1 MPKIK
6 LLMSTTKDL
15 AKIQTQMLPISAITT
30 NRAQIEGLPANPRV
44 IRDGNFKKLK
54 QSITERPGFLAL
66 REILVFKH
74 GDKYVI
80 IGGNMRYRACKELGY
95 TEVPCK
101 VIPEGATIEELRA
114 YCLIDNSSF
123 GEWDPEALA
132 SEWDAALLDACAIG
146 LPEVETPSEDE
157 VEHVEEDNADPTPPK
172 TPKTRP
178 GDIYQLGD
186 HRLVCGDSTDPS
198 VLETLMNDENADAW
212 ITDPPYNVDYKGK
225 AGKIQNDNMAESAFL
240 DFLTKAF
247 TTACDVL
254 KPGGAFYIWH
264 ADSHGLTFRRAV
276 DNAGLLLKQNLVW
289 VKNNLVLGRQD
300 YQWSHEPCLY
310 GWRDGAAHY
319 FTPSRSLRTVME
331 QGELNID
338 AMNKD
343 ELKAA
348 LKNILQGDI
357 PTTVIHE
364 DKPLRSELHPT
375 MKPVKLIA
383 RQIVNSTRRGEI
395 VLDTFGG
402 SGTTLVASEQLG
414 RRCRMIELDPG
425 YADVIVRRWEQLT
438 GRKAELVD
446 NMTNGAYQ
454 GKKLK

>member
-1 MPKIK
+1 MN
-6 LLMSTTKDL
+6 TQKDI
-15 AKIQTQMLPISAITT
+15 ANIQTQMLPISAITT

-54 QSITERPGFLAL
+54 QSITDRPGFLAL

-74 GDKYVI
+74 GGKYVI

-95 TEVPCK
+95 TEAPCE
-101 VIPEGATIEELRA
+101 VIPEGTSLEELRA
-114 YCLIDNSSF
+114 YCLIDNSSY
-123 GEWDPEALA
+123 GEWDMEALA
-132 SEWDAALLDACAIG
+132 NEWDAALLEACAIDI
-146 LPEVETPSEDE
+146 PYVETPSEDE
-157 VEHVEEDNADPTPPK
+157 VENVDEDNADPTPP
-172 TPKTRP
+172 TAPKTLP

-186 HRLVCGDSTDPS
+186 HRLVCGDSTDPH
-198 VLETLMNDENADAW
+198 VLEALMKGDTADVW

-225 AGKIQNDNMAESAFL
+225 AGSILNDNMDETAFL

-247 TTACDVL
+247 TTARDVL

-264 ADSHGLTFRRAV
+264 ADGHGLTFRQAV
-276 DNAGLLLKQNLVW
+276 DNAGLLLKQNLIW

-300 YQWSHEPCLY
+300 YQWMHEPCLY

-319 FTPSRSLRTVME
+319 FTPSRSLRTVVE
-331 QGELNID
+331 QGELDID

-348 LKNILQGDI
+348 LKNILQGDVQ
-357 PTTVIHE
+357 TTIIHE
-364 DKPLRSELHPT
+364 DKPLRSEPHPT

-402 SGTTLVASEQLG
+402 SGTTLVASEQLA
-414 RRCRMIELDPG
+414 RRCRMTELDPG
-425 YADVIVRRWEQLT
+425 YADVIVRRWEDLT
-438 GRKAELVD
+438 HRQAVLIGNINNKA
-446 NMTNGAYQ
+446 
-454 GKKLK
+454 

>member
-1 MPKIK
+1 
-6 LLMSTTKDL
+6 MSTPKDL
-15 AKIQTQMLPISAITT
+15 ANIQTQMLPISAITT
-30 NRAQIEGLPANPRV
+30 NRAQIKGLPANPRV

-74 GDKYVI
+74 GGKYVI

-101 VIPEGATIEELRA
+101 VIPEGTTLEELRA
-114 YCLIDNSSF
+114 YCLIDNSSY
-123 GEWDPEALA
+123 GEWDMEALA
-132 SEWDAALLDACAIG
+132 NEWDAALLEACAIDI
-146 LPEVETPSEDE
+146 PDVETPSEDE
-157 VEHVEEDNADPTPPK
+157 VENVDEDNADPTPP
-172 TPKTRP
+172 TAPKTLP

-186 HRLVCGDSTDPS
+186 HRLVCGDSTDPR
-198 VLETLMNDENADAW
+198 VLEALMKGETADVW

-225 AGKIQNDNMAESAFL
+225 AGKIQNDNMAETAFL

-247 TTACDVL
+247 TTARDVL

-264 ADSHGLTFRRAV
+264 ADGHGLTFRQAV
-276 DNAGLLLKQNLVW
+276 DNAGLLLKQNLIW
-289 VKNNLVLGRQD
+289 VKNSLVLGRQD
-300 YQWSHEPCLY
+300 YQWMHEPCLY

-331 QGELNID
+331 QGELDID
-338 AMNKD
+338 AMTKD
-343 ELKAA
+343 ELKTA
-348 LKNILQGDI
+348 LKNILQGDVQ
-357 PTTVIHE
+357 TTVIRE

-402 SGTTLVASEQLG
+402 SGTTLIASEQLA
-414 RRCRMIELDPG
+414 RRCRMTELDPG
-425 YADVIVRRWEQLT
+425 YADVIVRRWEDLT
-438 GRKAELVD
+438 HQQAVLVGNLND
-446 NMTNGAYQ
+446 ALNSV
-454 GKKLK
+454 KKHE

>member
-1 MPKIK
+1 
-6 LLMSTTKDL
+6 MSTPKDL
-15 AKIQTQMLPISAITT
+15 ANIQTQMLPISAITT

-74 GDKYVI
+74 GGKYVI

-101 VIPEGATIEELRA
+101 VIPEGTTLEELRA
-114 YCLIDNSSF
+114 YCLIDNSSY
-123 GEWDPEALA
+123 GEWDMEALA
-132 SEWDAALLDACAIG
+132 NEWDAALLEACAIDI
-146 LPEVETPSEDE
+146 PDVETPSEDE
-157 VEHVEEDNADPTPPK
+157 VENVDEDNADPTPP
-172 TPKTRP
+172 TAPKTLP

-186 HRLVCGDSTDPS
+186 HRLVCGDSTDPR
-198 VLETLMNDENADAW
+198 VLETLMKGETADVW

-225 AGKIQNDNMAESAFL
+225 AGKIQNDNMAETAFL

-247 TTACDVL
+247 TTARDVL

-264 ADSHGLTFRRAV
+264 ADGHGLTFRQAV
-276 DNAGLLLKQNLVW
+276 DNAGLLLKQNLIW
-289 VKNNLVLGRQD
+289 VKNSLVLGRQD
-300 YQWSHEPCLY
+300 YQWMHEPCLY

-331 QGELNID
+331 QGELDID
-338 AMNKD
+338 AMTKD
-343 ELKAA
+343 ELKTT
-348 LKNILQGDI
+348 LKNILQGDVQ
-357 PTTVIHE
+357 TTVIRE

-402 SGTTLVASEQLG
+402 SGTTLIASEQLA
-414 RRCRMIELDPG
+414 RRCRMTELDPG
-425 YADVIVRRWEQLT
+425 YADVIVRRWEDLT
-438 GRKAELVD
+438 HQQAVLVGNLND
-446 NMTNGAYQ
+446 ALNSV
-454 GKKLK
+454 KKHE